1 MADFTYIINN
11 SVRTRLAHFLQADNS
26 QNTLLRAVSHY
37 ICIIARAELTQ
48 SIVQACLRLSEGSV
62 GLSSLRVSIAHIERT
77 RCVWD
82 NLSRT
87 VLPNGLNA
95 AARTK
100 LEVGTKIVNGKRLL
114 KQRIRRTDQVDH
126 ENLANCP
133 GSSEVSLEDKNEIE
147 EEHAFDGLGLIF
159 SPDEMS
165 SMSANGFHERVS
177 NASRVFTSI
186 PSWIQQYNSSAF
198 AWTRQLKKVVA
209 IPSGSPHLSKVVEDK
224 GLQGRCP
231 IDHTHCPG
239 RLIVVHN
246 PEVDGKRRRRREE
259 QRRAGVVKRRRWREE
274 KGKSEDG
281 FHSAWIRTSL
291 ESTSSPESEL
301 KWNERGSGNTN
312 KSSNEQVP

>member
-62 GLSSLRVSIAHIERT
+62 GLSSLRVSIAHIKRT

-95 AARTK
+95 AARRK

-147 EEHAFDGLGLIF
+147 EEHAFDGLGLMYVPYIINEHNESEAKVELLTKIQKSEALSVLSWNLLLLTHGSF
-159 SPDEMS
+159 L
-165 SMSANGFHERVS
+165 R
-177 NASRVFTSI
+177 TSI

-224 GLQGRCP
+224 GLQGRC
-231 IDHTHCPG
+231 DV
-239 RLIVVHN
+239 R
-246 PEVDGKRRRRREE
+246 
-259 QRRAGVVKRRRWREE
+259 QRVNVE
-274 KGKSEDG
+274 
-281 FHSAWIRTSL
+281 
-291 ESTSSPESEL
+291 
-301 KWNERGSGNTN
+301 
-312 KSSNEQVP
+312 